1 MFSRLAP
8 PAPIRRVP
16 FTDETYVPYL
26 VPAATTHQR
35 RISPR
40 NDLRAGM
47 GDGAT
52 FSLMVGLGETY
63 LVAFALAL
71 GTGEIVA
78 GLIAT
83 VPMLAGALL
92 QMATPW
98 AVHRLGSHKRW
109 VVACACCQ
117 AVSLLVVPVA
127 ALVLEHAASLIFL
140 TATMYWAAGLATGPA
155 WNTWMETIVPKRV
168 RTRYFAQRVRICQV
182 FTLVG
187 FAAGG
192 LLLEAGKGRGWTVM
206 AFTTLF
212 LAAAASR
219 FLSAMYLSRQS
230 EPGAGE
236 KTNGHAGLLDVLGRL
251 RGHSGAKL
259 LVYLI
264 AVQISV
270 QMAGPYFVPYMLMEL
285 ELTYLQ
291 FMLLIGTGFIGKV
304 LTLPLW
310 GKLAHYWG
318 ARRLLWIGGVTII
331 PLGAGWIVSQ
341 NFYYLMA
348 LQFVAGVL
356 WAAYELAML
365 LMFFET
371 IPRHQRTSLLTIYN
385 VGNALAIVIGSLLG
399 AALLRTLGVGQ
410 GAPVLLLGLS
420 PYLVLYGLSS
430 VGRLF
435 TLPLMLRVPEIHFEP
450 TTPAI
455 RMLTVRPADGAA
467 DPPIL
472 PSIPDQAG

>member
-1 MFSRLAP
+1 MA
-8 PAPIRRVP
+8 
-16 FTDETYVPYL
+16 
-26 VPAATTHQR
+26 
-35 RISPR
+35 
-40 NDLRAGM
+40 
-47 GDGAT
+47 DGAT

-63 LVAFALAL
+63 LVAYALAL

-83 VPMLAGALL
+83 VPMLTGALL

-109 VVACACCQ
+109 VVACATCQ
-117 AVSLLVVPVA
+117 AASLLLVPVA
-127 ALVLEHAASLIFL
+127 ALVHGHAAGLIFL
-140 TATMYWAAGLATGPA
+140 AATLYWAAGLATGPA
-155 WNTWMETIVPKRV
+155 WNTWMEEIVPKRV

-192 LLLEAGKGRGWTVM
+192 LLLEAGTGRDWTIT
-206 AFTTLF
+206 AFTLLF
-212 LAAAASR
+212 LAAGASR
-219 FLSAMYLSRQS
+219 FLSAACLSWQS

-236 KTNGHAGLLDVLGRL
+236 VTNGHTGLLDVLGRL
-251 RGHSGAKL
+251 RGHAGAKL
-259 LVYLI
+259 LVYLL
-264 AVQISV
+264 AVQITV
-270 QMAGPYFVPYMLMEL
+270 QMAGPYFVPYMLQEL

-291 FMLLIGTGFIGKV
+291 FMLLIGAGFIGKV
-304 LTLPLW
+304 LALPLW
-310 GKLAHYWG
+310 GKLAQYSG

-341 NFYYLMA
+341 DFYYLIA
-348 LQFVAGVL
+348 LQFAAGVL

-385 VGNALAIVIGSLLG
+385 VGNALAFVVGSLFG
-399 AALLRTLGVGQ
+399 AALLRTFGVGQ
-410 GAPVLLLGLS
+410 GTPSLVLGLS
-420 PYLVLYGLSS
+420 PYLVLFGLSS
-430 VGRLF
+430 VARLC
-435 TLPLMLRVPEIHFEP
+435 TVPLMLRVPEMHFEP

-455 RMLTVRPADGAA
+455 RMLTVRPADGAS

-472 PSIPDQAG
+472 PSIPDADSDLVTVRDR